1 MENDADQYMLLGYID
16 DFEGASMAAKK
27 NGLSEGLIKV
37 IDSIRGDLVEL
48 ESLLKTKADY
58 QQLQSELE
66 KIIED
71 LIGSCEKGEEELAL
85 GYVKKLEEGING
97 LKTNLGLDKA
107 KSLINGNGFT
117 LIGTGNEKGKIDI
130 AFAGSATIIDD
141 KQLIISQMMLGRTV
155 DNLKANKNLTV
166 IGFKINEENPMATEI
181 ARLYCTLVKEEM
193 EGPFFNQVKQEV
205 SKEAGDKVADL
216 IKRAYLFKIDEIRI
230 SGGQR

>member
-1 MENDADQYMLLGYID
+1 
-16 DFEGASMAAKK
+16 GASMAAKK

-181 ARLYCTLVKEEM
+181 ARVYCTLVKEEM